1 MCPLMNP
8 WNLADFTQKQI
19 QDENVR
25 LGEARCANES
35 RAKSEAKFVA
45 AWNKLHSC
53 AFVIED
59 LSYQIPLP
67 AGKTRADFMKHVLQF
82 FAAAG

>member
-1 MCPLMNP
+1 MNP
-8 WNLADFTQKQI
+8 SNLHDFTQKQI

-45 AWNKLHSC
+45 AWNRLSSC
-53 AFVIED
+53 EFVFDGIR
-59 LSYQIPLP
+59 YQLPLP
-67 AGKTRADFMKHVLQF
+67 AGKSRDDLLKHILQF
-82 FAAAG
+82 FAVA